1 MVHSDH
7 DRPWQP
13 RFEADRAVGEPQLVD
28 LLLSLVVRRRFASRA
43 STPEAFGV
51 GVYSPA
57 DVEVS
62 GMVMPCSRGSGASQ
76 PSIASYVP
84 NVG

>member
-1 MVHSDH
+1 MGL
-7 DRPWQP
+7 
-13 RFEADRAVGEPQLVD
+13 AVWTHEGLSTGSAGRDWRRWELD

-43 STPEAFGV
+43 STPEALGV